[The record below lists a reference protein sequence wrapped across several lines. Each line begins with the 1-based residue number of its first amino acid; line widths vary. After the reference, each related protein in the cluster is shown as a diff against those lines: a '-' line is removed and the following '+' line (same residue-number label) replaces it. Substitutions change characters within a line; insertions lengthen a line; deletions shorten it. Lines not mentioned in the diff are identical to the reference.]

1 MTRAAAVLGVHLI
14 DPAGRRHRV
23 GTLSRDREG
32 ATAFLVDEAYL
43 RDPARAVT
51 SLGWLVPGDEEG
63 TRQRLA
69 ARGDKIGLN
78 GHLPP
83 WFAGLLPE
91 GALRDLVMSEMGP
104 GNHDQFDLLARL
116 GADLPGAILIAP
128 ETAALPGAGPL
139 HIEHMHGL
147 DLPQPEG
154 LIKFSLAGVQL
165 KFSATPAGPRL
176 TAPARR
182 GEGRVILKVP
192 TARYPGLPEA
202 EFAAMTLCRMIGV
215 HTADCRLVPV
225 EAIDGI
231 PSAFLSGGAQAL
243 AVERFDRPGEGGRIH
258 MEDAGQVVG
267 AVGERKYTMATY
279 ETILNMIRR
288 FSTDWR
294 ADVLEGLRR
303 IVADV
308 LVGNGDNHLKNW
320 SFLFPETGQ
329 VRLSPAYDIVPTVLF
344 APADTLALR
353 FVGTHSF
360 SAVTLRRFRRVAEFL
375 GLDADWIEG
384 EVRATVRSALDLWP
398 AAAGELLDTA
408 RAERLIARLETLSL
422 VEETRALGRA
432 G

>member
-1 MTRAAAVLGVHLI
+1 MASGAAVLGVHLI
-14 DPAGRRHRV
+14 DPAGRLWRV

-43 RDPARAVT
+43 RNPARPVA
-51 SLGWLVPGDEEG
+51 SLGWLVPGDEEA
-63 TRQRLA
+63 TRRRLA

-91 GALRDLVMSEMGP
+91 GALRELVMAEMGP
-104 GNHDQFDLLARL
+104 GNHDQFDLLTRL
-116 GADLPGAILIAP
+116 GGDLPGAVLVTP
-128 ETAALPGAGPL
+128 ETAPLPAAGPL
-139 HIEHMHGL
+139 TIERAGGL
-147 DLPQPEG
+147 DLPQPQG
-154 LIKFSLAGVQL
+154 LVKFSLAGVQL
-165 KFSATPAGPRL
+165 KFSAASAGARL
-176 TAPARR
+176 TVPARG
-182 GEGRVILKVP
+182 GEGRCIVKVP

-202 EFAAMTLCRMIGV
+202 EYAAMMLSRLIGV

-225 EAIDGI
+225 ETIDGI
-231 PSAFLSGGAQAL
+231 PPDFLAGGASAL
-243 AVERFDRPGEGGRIH
+243 AVDRFDRPGEGRRIH
-258 MEDAGQVVG
+258 MEDAAQVVG

-308 LVGNGDNHLKNW
+308 LIGNGDNHLKNW
-320 SFLFPETGQ
+320 SFLFPEPGR

-360 SAVTLRRFRRVAEFL
+360 SSVTLHRFRRVAEFL
-375 GLDADWIEG
+375 GLDADWIDR
-384 EVRATVRSALDLWP
+384 EVRATVRKALDAWP
-398 AAAGELLDTA
+398 TAAGSLLDA
-408 RAERLIARLETLSL
+408 ERAERLIARLETLAL
-422 VEETRALGRA
+422 VRESQA
-432 G
+432 